1 MCKDFFI
8 ILYKIC
14 FLWNAALSIMS
25 TLLDGNSFKIWL
37 NSSKEL
43 FKALYIPRSNA
54 EFLK

>member
-1 MCKDFFI
+1 MQGFFI

-25 TLLDGNSFKIWL
+25 TLLDGNSFKICL